1 MARVGINP
9 ARGKDSAYQP
19 ARVSAAVLTYI
30 PHQAGYFKHRLQV
43 LQLTLNSLRANAQL
57 PCDLLVFDN
66 GSCAPVVEYLT
77 GMREAGQIDYL
88 ILSKENVGKIGA
100 LKILFQ
106 AAPGEVIAYSDDDIL
121 FYPGWLEPQL
131 ALLDG
136 IPNAGMVS
144 GVPVRFAGTYAVSSV
159 ERLLEN
165 GPAGLEVTRERFIPD
180 GWEIDWAQS
189 TGREPAEHLQAMKN
203 WSEFVLRCG
212 DLTAIGSA
220 NHFQFV
226 ARKEVILKALP
237 EVWTG
242 AADGRDGR
250 DGRSY
255 RWARLFEVVHI
266 AALHAPPGQRAQPRR
281 DRGGGSAGHSG
292 GREWGDA
299 AAASALADAPPRQPA
314 RPAGALRPL
323 VPGAALTPR
332 NRETR

>member
-9 ARGKDSAYQP
+9 ARGKDSVYQP
-19 ARVSAAVLTYI
+19 TRVSAAVLTYI

-43 LQLTLNSLRANAQL
+43 LQLTLNSLRANAMV

-77 GMREAGQIDYL
+77 GLREAGQIDYL

-144 GVPVRFAGTYAVSSV
+144 GVPVRFAGTYAVSSL
-159 ERLLEN
+159 ERLLET
-165 GPAGLEVTRERFIPD
+165 GPSGLEVTRERLIPD

-189 TGREPAEHLQAMKN
+189 TGREPDEHLQSMKN
-203 WSEFVLRCG
+203 WRELVLRCG
-212 DLTAIGSA
+212 DLTAVGSA
-220 NHFQFV
+220 NHFQFI

-242 AADGRDGR
+242 QLMGAMVEMDEAIDESGYLRLSTAQRYTRHLGNVLSPGVIEEAEALGIRVDGNGVDMQRRPHWLMRLPGSRRVLRGLYD
-250 DGRSY
+250 
-255 RWARLFEVVHI
+255 RLFRV
-266 AALHAPPGQRAQPRR
+266 LH
-281 DRGGGSAGHSG
+281 
-292 GREWGDA
+292 
-299 AAASALADAPPRQPA
+299 
-314 RPAGALRPL
+314 
-323 VPGAALTPR
+323 
-332 NRETR
+332 

>member
-100 LKILFQ
+100 LMILFQ

-189 TGREPAEHLQAMKN
+189 TGREPGEHLQAMKN

-212 DLTAIGSA
+212 DLTAVGSA

-242 AADGRDGR
+242 QLMGAMVEMDEAIDRRGYLRLSTSQRYTRHLGNVLSPGVIEEAEALGIRVDGNGVTLQRHPH
-250 DGRSY
+250 
-255 RWARLFEVVHI
+255 WLMRLPGSRRVLR
-266 AALHAPPGQRAQPRR
+266 ALYDHLFRVL
-281 DRGGGSAGHSG
+281 H
-292 GREWGDA
+292 
-299 AAASALADAPPRQPA
+299 
-314 RPAGALRPL
+314 
-323 VPGAALTPR
+323 
-332 NRETR
+332 